1 MIKVSKEIG
10 KVKVMRTNQGIRE
23 GTIEELVMV
32 RMVGIVKEV
41 IENLW
46 MGQVV
51 SLRKLKEPSAVCHP
65 GQSID
70 WEVVKVSS

>member
-1 MIKVSKEIG
+1 MELISEDGIWRMIKVSKEIG

-41 IENLW
+41 IENL
-46 MGQVV
+46 
-51 SLRKLKEPSAVCHP
+51 
-65 GQSID
+65 
-70 WEVVKVSS
+70 